1 MDLYKKKAGGCSS
14 MSYAGVSDNYMLMD
28 NALVKTGGGRKNSQ
42 RKGCDPLMKDIFNV
56 NSMRRRGGNPSTNDM
71 FGGEPNNAKDN
82 NMFGGEPLKRRGGN
96 PSTNDMFGGE
106 PNNAKDNN
114 MFGGEPLKRRG
125 GNPFFAD
132 MTGGEPL
139 KRRGGNPLKNDDLR
153 RRGGYDAVPNP
164 NMLGFGSA
172 MKGFT
177 DTIASMGKGGDP
189 RKNDGG
195 CGFASCNKKVAK
207 RKGGTTGLEVAP
219 FISSLVLL
227 GLRAAND
234 KALQVGITKKL
245 GSLVSEKTKTKTK
258 SKSKTKTKSI
268 FD

>member
-42 RKGCDPLMKDIFNV
+42 RKGGDPLMKDIFNV

-71 FGGEPNNAKDN
+71 FGGEPNND
-82 NMFGGEPLKRRGGN
+82 
-96 PSTNDMFGGE
+96 
-106 PNNAKDNN
+106 

-139 KRRGGNPLKNDDLR
+139 KRRGGNPLKHKDDDLR

-258 SKSKTKTKSI
+258 SKSKSKTKTKSI

>member
-28 NALVKTGGGRKNSQ
+28 NALVKTGGGRKKSQ
-42 RKGCDPLMKDIFNV
+42 RKGGDPLMKDIFNV

-71 FGGEPNNAKDN
+71 FGGEPNND
-82 NMFGGEPLKRRGGN
+82 
-96 PSTNDMFGGE
+96 
-106 PNNAKDNN
+106 

-139 KRRGGNPLKNDDLR
+139 KRRGGNPLERKNDDLK
-153 RRGGYDAVPNP
+153 RRGGNP
-164 NMLGFGSA
+164 LIQSPDSSMLGFGSA

-177 DTIASMGKGGDP
+177 DTIASMSKSGGDP

-258 SKSKTKTKSI
+258 TKSKSKTKTKSI